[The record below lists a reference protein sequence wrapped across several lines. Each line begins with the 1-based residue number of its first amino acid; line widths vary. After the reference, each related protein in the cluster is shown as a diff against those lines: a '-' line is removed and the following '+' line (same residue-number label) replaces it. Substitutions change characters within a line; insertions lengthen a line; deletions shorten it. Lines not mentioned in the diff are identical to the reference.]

1 MAAASWRRIKKLRS
15 YTYEQAARKLDVS
28 ERTVQE
34 WVRKHG
40 LRAFTEQR
48 PHIIIGEDM
57 IAFLRRRANDRK
69 VPLSLSQFY
78 CLRCR
83 AARKPAFGI
92 VQCDTSRPGAA
103 AVTAFCGV
111 CEAGVNKR
119 IPRDR
124 LPEFW
129 RLVDALKSQA

>member
-1 MAAASWRRIKKLRS
+1 M
-15 YTYEQAARKLDVS
+15 
-28 ERTVQE
+28 
-34 WVRKHG
+34 
-40 LRAFTEQR
+40 
-48 PHIIIGEDM
+48 GEDL
-57 IAFLRRRANDRK
+57 IAFLRQRSADRK

-78 CLRCR
+78 CFRCR
-83 AARKPAFGI
+83 TAREPAFGI

-119 IPRDR
+119 VPRYR
-124 LPEFW
+124 LAEFR